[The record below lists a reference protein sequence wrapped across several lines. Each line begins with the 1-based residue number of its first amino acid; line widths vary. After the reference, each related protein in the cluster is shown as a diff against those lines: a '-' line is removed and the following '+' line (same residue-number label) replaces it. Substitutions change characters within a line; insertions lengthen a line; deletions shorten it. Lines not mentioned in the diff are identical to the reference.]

1 MLEKTDAL
9 RDAVYS
15 PASHNGYAW
24 MRNQL
29 LLADIYRQVGRA
41 EDARVVERDLLQALA
56 AADPDYPMLVDLKQR
71 AARDR

>member
-1 MLEKTDAL
+1 
-9 RDAVYS
+9 
-15 PASHNGYAW
+15 